1 MEKMDQLELAILS
14 DVFVTVASKI
24 FPNNCNWN
32 SGSNRVSDFK
42 SAECDAELKLRARVP
57 LKCTTISPGR
67 HNFQRPF
74 PMSLSL
80 EGILYGGKF
89 ALQN

>member
-1 MEKMDQLELAILS
+1 M
-14 DVFVTVASKI
+14 
-24 FPNNCNWN
+24 
-32 SGSNRVSDFK
+32 SDFK
-42 SAECDAELKLRARVP
+42 SAECDADLKLRARVP
-57 LKCTTISPGR
+57 LKSTTESPGR